1 KLPIN
6 FLQYLTKLEYLDIS
20 TNDFEI
26 LNQQFPKNLNTLK
39 TLKMDSLN
47 KLKIIKCN
55 IFNKMELLEEID
67 IAHSNI
73 SQLDNCIF
81 NGLTQLKINK
91 NQLPND
97 MGTSV
102 HSNPVLVQF
111 DFKIDAITKSS
122 ATNHNYDPKLSDDV
136 QTVLIGLQR
145 RGLTNADKPILKIYD
160 EEVKKSLFLSSN
172 THL

>member
-1 KLPIN
+1 LDLHYNQLTQLPTLNNQKLFQQLNKLKINFNFFTKLPIN

-81 NGLTQLKINK
+81 NGLTQLKI
-91 NQLPND
+91 
-97 MGTSV
+97 
-102 HSNPVLVQF
+102 
-111 DFKIDAITKSS
+111 
-122 ATNHNYDPKLSDDV
+122 
-136 QTVLIGLQR
+136 
-145 RGLTNADKPILKIYD
+145 
-160 EEVKKSLFLSSN
+160 
-172 THL
+172 